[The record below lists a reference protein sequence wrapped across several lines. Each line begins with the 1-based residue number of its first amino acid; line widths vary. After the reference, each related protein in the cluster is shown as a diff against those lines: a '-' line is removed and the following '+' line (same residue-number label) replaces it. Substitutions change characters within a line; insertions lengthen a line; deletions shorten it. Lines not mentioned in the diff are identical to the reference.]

1 MSITV
6 LGKILE
12 RRDTKTSW
20 DYVNPVLPAGQLG
33 WAYNDDFSPYGVKM
47 GDGVNAWDDLEYWF
61 QTAQGVSYQIAFTTS
76 HTFHWQTDLI
86 DGVNTYA
93 AILGNNPPKYSFW
106 NIADDGTLTPA
117 VPQMTI
123 TLVSGLIDTIV
134 IDMGAGNWIIT
145 F

>member
-1 MSITV
+1 MNRTELFEQIGAATEDDA
-6 LGKILE
+6 LKILSLLFYKNIP
-12 RRDTKTSW
+12 TT
-20 DYVNPVLPAGQLG
+20 A
-33 WAYNDDFSPYGVKM
+33 
-47 GDGVNAWDDLEYWF
+47 DLEPDDIPSW
-61 QTAQGVSYQIAFTTS
+61 QNILDATAGSGNTSYQIAFATS

-123 TLVSGLIDTIV
+123 TLASGLIDTIV
-134 IDMGAGNWIIT
+134 IDMGAGNWTIT